1 MTTPALS
8 PGNTL
13 TLHPQAPCMSIKAPS
28 HTPALH
34 HTPTLQHT
42 HTHIHLTTHHP
53 PCITPHNHPP
63 WGGQAVGQGVP
74 APSLSSFS
82 TSTPA
87 ALRSEFQAP
96 VLLKVRRHSQ
106 CHSVPPVYVTHN
118 YPYSLSTSTTHWS
131 TVAPTPVTR
140 PHIMV
145 TAPSW
150 NVSPAAYLRKD
161 IFRRTVQKRS

>member
-1 MTTPALS
+1 MCDHSCTESREHPHTTPTGTLYEYKS
-8 PGNTL
+8 PL
-13 TLHPQAPCMSIKAPS
+13 THTRPPS
-28 HTPALH
+28 HTH
-34 HTPTLQHT
+34 STT

-63 WGGQAVGQGVP
+63 WGGQAMGQGVP

-161 IFRRTVQKRS
+161 IFRRTVQK